1 VIADVAAG
9 GPAPARVPCATRPG
23 AKFGGHAVRGK
34 GIIVPRQQA
43 SLGGAELSNE
53 FAAEVLDDA
62 AESLAPFGDAA
73 IVPAGPAAHAL
84 QILWDSCGQVISLP
98 HFCVRCF
105 EVRSSVIEALPD
117 AGRADLKRSRD
128 ILRFPAADL
137 AFC

>member
-1 VIADVAAG
+1 MIADVAAG
-9 GPAPARVPCATRPG
+9 SSAPARVSCAARPG
-23 AKFGGHAVRGK
+23 AKFGGHAVRRK

-73 IVPAGPAAHAL
+73 VVPAGPAAHAL
-84 QILWDSCGQVISLP
+84 RILWDPCGQVMSLP
-98 HFCVRCF
+98 HFCVRRF

-117 AGRADLKRSRD
+117 TGRADLERG
-128 ILRFPAADL
+128 
-137 AFC
+137 

>member
-9 GPAPARVPCATRPG
+9 GSAPARVPCATRPG

-53 FAAEVLDDA
+53 FAAEVLDDT

-73 IVPAGPAAHAL
+73 VAPAGPAAHAFR
-84 QILWDSCGQVISLP
+84 ILWNPCGQVISLP
-98 HFCVRCF
+98 HFCVRRF
-105 EVRSSVIEALPD
+105 EVRSSVIEVLPD
-117 AGRADLKRSRD
+117 AGRADLERG
-128 ILRFPAADL
+128 
-137 AFC
+137 